1 MSTESD
7 RKREELAKRQAEL
20 QAALDNLA
28 TQGCKPDKEVTA
40 WDPQLRDG
48 VCSSHVASALLT
60 RKAWVIILPHEDNEI
75 VTWMSTAVIGITED
89 GMIVESR
96 VSDYWEGG
104 KCKAWPEPFFIRA
117 DECSHLGTLNLLIQL
132 ANENLTR

>member
-1 MSTESD
+1 MLIS
-7 RKREELAKRQAEL
+7 
-20 QAALDNLA
+20 
-28 TQGCKPDKEVTA
+28 
-40 WDPQLRDG
+40 
-48 VCSSHVASALLT
+48 VASALLT

-104 KCKAWPEPFFIRA
+104 KVGSVRRGP
-117 DECSHLGTLNLLIQL
+117 SHSLFAQMSAVILVH
-132 ANENLTR
+132 